1 MTECYHMTKNIMLSC
16 GTYTVAEREEVK
28 DIEEVQDQ
36 EIEDSYSFLK
46 NDDEFHGFQDSQCY
60 EQMPKFVAHQQ
71 PKKRDII
78 MDDVSFT
85 SVPSKKAKENTVV
98 TNGSYQSEITDSD
111 SQKLDSFD
119 ETQSYNNSLTS
130 SSQSYNYSSSSQTT
144 RADLKFHS
152 YLQNKYSR
160 NILRSNN
167 GSATIDKFAFADM
180 DKLEEVFEEVPQSK
194 LLGY

>member
-16 GTYTVAEREEVK
+16 GTYTVTEREEVK
-28 DIEEVQDQ
+28 DIEEVQDL

-46 NDDEFHGFQDSQCY
+46 NDEEFHGFQDSLSY

-78 MDDVSFT
+78 MDDVSLT

-98 TNGSYQSEITDSD
+98 TNGSQQSEITDSD
-111 SQKLDSFD
+111 SHKLDSFS
-119 ETQSYNNSLTS
+119 E
-130 SSQSYNYSSSSQTT
+130 SQSNYNSISSVSYKYSSSSQTT

-180 DKLEEVFEEVPQSK
+180 DKLQEVFEEVPQSK
-194 LLGY
+194 LLG

>member
-16 GTYTVAEREEVK
+16 GTYTVTEREEVK
-28 DIEEVQDQ
+28 DIEEVQDL

-46 NDDEFHGFQDSQCY
+46 NDEEFHGFQDSQCY

-78 MDDVSFT
+78 MDDVSLT

-98 TNGSYQSEITDSD
+98 TNGSQQSEITDSD
-111 SQKLDSFD
+111 SQKLDSFS
-119 ETQSYNNSLTS
+119 ESQSYNNSIS
-130 SSQSYNYSSSSQTT
+130 SVSYKYSSSSQTT

-194 LLGY
+194 LLG

>member
-1 MTECYHMTKNIMLSC
+1 MMTECYHMTKNIMVSC
-16 GTYTVAEREEVK
+16 GTYTVTEREEVK
-28 DIEEVQDQ
+28 DIEEVQDL

-46 NDDEFHGFQDSQCY
+46 NDEEFHGFQDSLSY

-78 MDDVSFT
+78 MDDVSLT

-98 TNGSYQSEITDSD
+98 TNGSQQSEITDSD
-111 SQKLDSFD
+111 SQKLDSFS
-119 ETQSYNNSLTS
+119 E
-130 SSQSYNYSSSSQTT
+130 SQSNYNSISSVSYKYSSSSQTT

-194 LLGY
+194 LLG

>member
-1 MTECYHMTKNIMLSC
+1 MMTECYHMTKNIMVSC
-16 GTYTVAEREEVK
+16 GTYTVTEREEVK
-28 DIEEVQDQ
+28 DIEEVQDL

-46 NDDEFHGFQDSQCY
+46 NDEEFHGFQDSQSY

-98 TNGSYQSEITDSD
+98 TNGSHQSDITDSD
-111 SQKLDSFD
+111 SQKLDSFS
-119 ETQSYNNSLTS
+119 E
-130 SSQSYNYSSSSQTT
+130 SQSNYNSISSVSYKYSSSSQTT

-194 LLGY
+194 LLG

>member
-1 MTECYHMTKNIMLSC
+1 MTKNIMVSC
-16 GTYTVAEREEVK
+16 GTYKVTEREEVK

-46 NDDEFHGFQDSQCY
+46 NDEEFHGFQDSQCY

-78 MDDVSFT
+78 MDDVSLT
-85 SVPSKKAKENTVV
+85 SVPSKKVSKESTVV

-111 SQKLDSFD
+111 SQKLDSFS
-119 ETQSYNNSLTS
+119 ENQSYNNSI

-194 LLGY
+194 LLG

>member
-1 MTECYHMTKNIMLSC
+1 MNECYHMTKNIMVSC
-16 GTYTVAEREEVK
+16 GTYKVTEREEVK

-46 NDDEFHGFQDSQCY
+46 NDEEFHGFQDSQCY
-60 EQMPKFVAHQQ
+60 EQMPKFVAYQQ

-78 MDDVSFT
+78 MDDVSLT
-85 SVPSKKAKENTVV
+85 SVPSKKVSKESTVV

-111 SQKLDSFD
+111 SQKLDSFS
-119 ETQSYNNSLTS
+119 ENQSYNNSS
-130 SSQSYNYSSSSQTT
+130 SSETT

-152 YLQNKYSR
+152 YLQNKYS
-160 NILRSNN
+160 RSNN

-194 LLGY
+194 LLG

>member
-1 MTECYHMTKNIMLSC
+1 
-16 GTYTVAEREEVK
+16 
-28 DIEEVQDQ
+28 
-36 EIEDSYSFLK
+36 
-46 NDDEFHGFQDSQCY
+46 
-60 EQMPKFVAHQQ
+60 
-71 PKKRDII
+71 
-78 MDDVSFT
+78 MDDVSLT
-85 SVPSKKAKENTVV
+85 SVPSKKVSKESTVV

-111 SQKLDSFD
+111 SQKLDSFS
-119 ETQSYNNSLTS
+119 ENQSYNN
-130 SSQSYNYSSSSQTT
+130 SSSSQTT

-194 LLGY
+194 LLG

>member
-28 DIEEVQDQ
+28 DIEEVQDL

-46 NDDEFHGFQDSQCY
+46 NDDEFHGFQDSQSY

-85 SVPSKKAKENTVV
+85 SVKRNPRTHKSLKERE
-98 TNGSYQSEITDSD
+98 G
-111 SQKLDSFD
+111 
-119 ETQSYNNSLTS
+119 
-130 SSQSYNYSSSSQTT
+130 
-144 RADLKFHS
+144 
-152 YLQNKYSR
+152 
-160 NILRSNN
+160 
-167 GSATIDKFAFADM
+167 
-180 DKLEEVFEEVPQSK
+180 
-194 LLGY
+194 